1 MKVLCVATLLG
12 LALTLPAVAQ
22 TKAPAGA
29 TPAKTEAD
37 CPANWKAA
45 DKNSDG
51 RLDSGEITAAKAMI
65 PASIATRASINEQ
78 EFLSAC
84 RSGVQGQ
91 KK

>member
-12 LALTLPAVAQ
+12 LALSLPAAGQ
-22 TKAPAGA
+22 PKAPTGN

-37 CPANWKAA
+37 CPANWKSA

-51 RLDSGEITAAKAMI
+51 RLDASEVTAAKAMI
-65 PASIATRASINEQ
+65 PTTIASQTTINEQ
-78 EFLSAC
+78 EFLAAC
-84 RSGVQGQ
+84 RTSVQGQ